1 MEDFRM
7 NKRRWEVLSDLLN
20 TLNLSEYSIAEIG
33 VFEGKTCQYLVDKHE
48 FRNYFLIDPYSD
60 YSEYDDSRAD
70 SLRLEDAYQKILK
83 IVDKNEC
90 IQHFKMFSTEA
101 ISNVQDNSLD
111 LVFIDANHDYLFV
124 KQDIELW
131 KKKVKQ
137 GGIIAG
143 HDYNYPGIT
152 GVKKAVDEFFGD
164 RVKLESDYV
173 WYVNN
178 RD

>member
-1 MEDFRM
+1 M
-7 NKRRWEVLSDLLN
+7 
-20 TLNLSEYSIAEIG
+20 Y
-33 VFEGKTCQYLVDKHE
+33 
-48 FRNYFLIDPYSD
+48 
-60 YSEYDDSRAD
+60 
-70 SLRLEDAYQKILK
+70 
-83 IVDKNEC
+83 
-90 IQHFKMFSTEA
+90 STEA

-178 RD
+178 WD